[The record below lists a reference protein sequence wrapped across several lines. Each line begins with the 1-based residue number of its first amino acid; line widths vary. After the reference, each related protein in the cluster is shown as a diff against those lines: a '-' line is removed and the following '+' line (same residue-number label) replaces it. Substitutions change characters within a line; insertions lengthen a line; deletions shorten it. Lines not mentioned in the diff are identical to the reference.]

1 MREVLFR
8 GKGINTGE
16 WRYGNFVVENWT
28 SKIVTN
34 TGEKFSVVTA
44 TVGQYIGKDS
54 RNGFLFTGD
63 IICPMSLID
72 FPLYEESHGWEMY
85 NAEVIVEKACYKASF
100 TRLNKTVALY
110 ELKRFE
116 VIGNI
121 HDNPELLEE
130 EQV

>member
-44 TVGQYIGKDS
+44 TVGQYTEVDDVDGNKI
-54 RNGFLFTGD
+54 FEGD
-63 IICPMSLID
+63 IV
-72 FPLYEESHGWEMY
+72 SHEGT
-85 NAEVIVEKACYKASF
+85 AYKVFFDKEDAGF
-100 TRLNKTVALY
+100 Y
-110 ELKRFE
+110 LKYFAGVVRGIYDDVV
-116 VIGNI
+116 VIGNTT
-121 HDNPELLEE
+121 DNPDFLREE
-130 EQV
+130 E